1 VIVELEPETTA
12 KRGRRSILTRRVQ
25 PRAGMVRLVRA
36 PDGRL
41 VPDILERLPG
51 RGLWLEARR
60 DLLGD
65 PRTLKALAKAAGGPV
80 PDAKALAAEIE
91 RGLMQRCLDL
101 LGLARRGRQAVS
113 GYEKVR
119 DAVRDGRAALVLIAR
134 DAGRDAQSAFRHL
147 PEGMLRIVAF
157 DRGEMGRALGRD
169 QAVYVAVMG
178 GRLARK
184 LLRELQR
191 LSGFRPV
198 EIEGRTA
205 PEKQE
210 PEERVEHE

>member
-1 VIVELEPETTA
+1 MILELEPESTE
-12 KRGRRSILTRRVQ
+12 KRRRRSVATRRVQ

-51 RGLWLEARR
+51 RGIWLEARR
-60 DLLGD
+60 DLLLD
-65 PRTLKALAKAAGGPV
+65 PKTSKALARAAGGPV
-80 PDAKALAAEIE
+80 PDVQALAAEIE
-91 RGLMQRCLDL
+91 RGLLQRSLDL
-101 LGLARRGRQAVS
+101 LGLAKRGRQAVS

-119 DAVRDGRAALVLIAR
+119 DAVRRGRAALVLIAR
-134 DAGRDAQSAFRHL
+134 DAGRDAREAFRHL

-157 DRGEMGRALGRD
+157 DRDEMGRALGRD
-169 QAVYVAVMG
+169 QAVYVAVMR

-184 LLRELQR
+184 LLRELGR

-198 EIEGRTA
+198 EIAGRTV
-205 PEKQE
+205 PEEQE
-210 PEERVEHE
+210 PEERVGDE